1 MHLNFLVLYWACKRE
16 CIVWICESWGSMG
29 CDEWDWISH
38 ANNQCWLG
46 LQQWVVPK
54 ERILMWTSCKSYIK
68 SALFV
73 LICCL
78 RPTLCMATFGLAMP
92 ITAPYLFIYSIYH
105 SFIFWYPNS
114 ISKLPIFTFIH
125 SIFIIFVIIII
136 LFTYLF
142 IYLFLKF
149 HL

>member
-46 LQQWVVPK
+46 LQQWAVPK
-54 ERILMWTSCKSYIK
+54 ERILMWTSCESIK

-78 RPTLCMATFGLAMP
+78 GPTLCMATFGLAMP

-114 ISKLPIFTFIH
+114 ISKILIFTFIH
-125 SIFIIFVIIII
+125 LIFIIFVNIIII

-142 IYLFLKF
+142 LKF